1 MKLAW
6 LIATGALLAVPARG
20 ADLSGPVDQ
29 VQPAA
34 GSSMAAGTTYRLE
47 TGDTIEVRFLSNP
60 ELNELGQIRPDG
72 RFSMQ
77 IVGELRLSGLTVA
90 DAMALVASVYKDT
103 LKQPSVTV
111 QVRNFANRRVFVAGE
126 VARPGVL
133 ALVGDQTAIG
143 AITEAGGLKASA
155 KRNEIVVIR
164 RGANDTPEQIQVSMR
179 GRRSQGSMRG
189 RSTDAPQAAAFRLQP
204 MDVVVVMESGIARA
218 DRAVDQY
225 VRQLVPVLLTG
236 GFTYLF
242 NGGVLGVH

>member
-1 MKLAW
+1 MRLAW
-6 LIATGALLAVPARG
+6 LIAIASLIAASARG
-20 ADLSGPVDQ
+20 ADLWGPNEQ
-29 VQPAA
+29 VPPAA
-34 GSSMAAGTTYRLE
+34 GSSTAASATYRLE
-47 TGDTIEVRFLSNP
+47 AGDTIEVRFLSNP

-77 IVGELRLSGLTVA
+77 IVGELHLSGLTVA
-90 DAMALVASVYKDT
+90 EAMALVTTVYKDT

-111 QVRNFANRRVFVAGE
+111 QVRTFANRRVFVAGE

-133 ALVGDQTAIG
+133 ALVGDQTAMG
-143 AITEAGGLKASA
+143 AITEAGGLKSSA
-155 KRNEIVVIR
+155 KRNAIVVIR
-164 RGANDTPEQIQVSMR
+164 RGANDAPEQFQV
-179 GRRSQGSMRG
+179 SMRG

-242 NGGVLGVH
+242 NGGVLGVK